1 MSDKKQDVNAVTT
14 ESNVEDQDYIYT
26 PVPQNKRYGWI
37 KMFFVWLCWNV
48 VVGDLATG
56 TALGS
61 SMKFR
66 DALIALSIGDIIL
79 VVVMIMTVY
88 IGSKT
93 GLAAMSLIRFTVGRV
108 GTYIFSA
115 IICVTSVG
123 WFATQL
129 GFFGQIWSQYL
140 PISVPI
146 LAVLGGIM
154 MASTAIKGFKGM
166 EKLSTFAAIPL
177 LLFIVLALV
186 NCVRLIGVDSLFSLA
201 LREVRLAPWL
211 LALPQLLAAGQP
223 EWLLF
228 PTAVDLQ
235 RRIS

>member
-1 MSDKKQDVNAVTT
+1 MSDKKHDVNAVTT
-14 ESNVEDQDYIYT
+14 EPNVEDQDYIYT

-79 VVVMIMTVY
+79 VAVMIMTVY

-93 GLAAMSLIRFTVGRV
+93 GLAAMSLIQVYRRLGV

-129 GFFGQIWSQYL
+129 GSLGRFG
-140 PISVPI
+140 
-146 LAVLGGIM
+146 
-154 MASTAIKGFKGM
+154 
-166 EKLSTFAAIPL
+166 LSIF
-177 LLFIVLALV
+177 
-186 NCVRLIGVDSLFSLA
+186 R
-201 LREVRLAPWL
+201 
-211 LALPQLLAAGQP
+211 
-223 EWLLF
+223 
-228 PTAVDLQ
+228 
-235 RRIS
+235 

>member
-1 MSDKKQDVNAVTT
+1 MSDKKHDVNAVTT
-14 ESNVEDQDYIYT
+14 EPNVEEQDYIYT

-66 DALIALSIGDIIL
+66 DALIALTIGDIIL

-93 GLAAMSLIRFTVGRV
+93 GLAAMSL
-108 GTYIFSA
+108 
-115 IICVTSVG
+115 
-123 WFATQL
+123 
-129 GFFGQIWSQYL
+129 
-140 PISVPI
+140 
-146 LAVLGGIM
+146 
-154 MASTAIKGFKGM
+154 
-166 EKLSTFAAIPL
+166 
-177 LLFIVLALV
+177 
-186 NCVRLIGVDSLFSLA
+186 
-201 LREVRLAPWL
+201 RLAPWL

>member
-166 EKLSTFAAIPL
+166 EKHICS
-177 LLFIVLALV
+177 
-186 NCVRLIGVDSLFSLA
+186 DSVASVYCF
-201 LREVRLAPWL
+201 
-211 LALPQLLAAGQP
+211 G
-223 EWLLF
+223 
-228 PTAVDLQ
+228 TG
-235 RRIS
+235 

>member
-1 MSDKKQDVNAVTT
+1 MSDKKHDVNAVTT
-14 ESNVEDQDYIYT
+14 EPNVEDQDYIYT

-79 VVVMIMTVY
+79 VAVMIMTVY

-129 GFFGQIWSQYL
+129 GFFGQIWSQYI

-154 MASTAIKGFKGM
+154 MASTAIKGFK
-166 EKLSTFAAIPL
+166 
-177 LLFIVLALV
+177 
-186 NCVRLIGVDSLFSLA
+186 
-201 LREVRLAPWL
+201 
-211 LALPQLLAAGQP
+211 
-223 EWLLF
+223 
-228 PTAVDLQ
+228 
-235 RRIS
+235 

>member
-1 MSDKKQDVNAVTT
+1 MT
-14 ESNVEDQDYIYT
+14 
-26 PVPQNKRYGWI
+26 
-37 KMFFVWLCWNV
+37 
-48 VVGDLATG
+48 
-56 TALGS
+56 
-61 SMKFR
+61 FR
-66 DALIALSIGDIIL
+66 DALIALTNDDIII
-79 VVVMIMTVY
+79 VAVMIMTVY

-129 GFFGQIWSQYL
+129 GFFGQIWSQYI

-186 NCVRLIGVDSLFSLA
+186 NCVRLIGVDSLFSS
-201 LREVRLAPWL
+201 RP
-211 LALPQLLAAGQP
+211 AGC
-223 EWLLF
+223 
-228 PTAVDLQ
+228 
-235 RRIS
+235 